1 MRNEK
6 SFHSF
11 APVMTDVAIQ
21 QRILNEAHAMFM
33 QLGFRSVSMDDIAAR
48 LGISKKTI
56 YQHYADKDELVVAVV
71 EFEFQTGQETCFADR
86 DRAENAVHEIFLALD
101 MVVEMFRHMNMS
113 IIHDLQKYHPRAYQ
127 LFIRYKDEFVY
138 DIIHQNIIRGQREGV
153 YRPEVQAEI
162 VARFRVETMLLP
174 MMPTFAP
181 AARYTPVQLEEEIT
195 MHYLHGLVNAKGLNY
210 ITNYLSERK
219 PR

>member
-1 MRNEK
+1 
-6 SFHSF
+6 
-11 APVMTDVAIQ
+11 MTDLAIP
-21 QRILNEAHAMFM
+21 QRILTEAHAMFM

-71 EFEFQTGQETCFADR
+71 KYEFETGQETCFADR

-101 MVVEMFRHMNMS
+101 MVVEMFRNMNLS

-127 LFIRYKDEFVY
+127 LFIQYKDEFVY
-138 DIIHQNIIRGQREGV
+138 DIIRTNIHRGQREGV
-153 YRPEVQAEI
+153 YRTEVNGEI
-162 VARFRVETMLLP
+162 IARFRVETMLLP
-174 MMPTFAP
+174 LLPTFAP
-181 AARYTPVQLEEEIT
+181 ASKFTPVQLEEEIT
-195 MHYLHGLVNAKGLNY
+195 MHYLHGLVNAKGLKY
-210 ITNYLSERK
+210 ITKYLSERQ